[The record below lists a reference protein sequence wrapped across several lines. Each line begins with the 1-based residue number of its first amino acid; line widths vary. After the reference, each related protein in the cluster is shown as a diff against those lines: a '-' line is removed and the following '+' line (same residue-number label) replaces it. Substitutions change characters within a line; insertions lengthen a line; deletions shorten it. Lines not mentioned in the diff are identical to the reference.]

1 MELEVVLDH
10 KVHPLTV
17 FVYGE
22 LCSMKNQAIVEH
34 LTAKRWSQDH
44 FPSTILVCLLEGFLQ
59 HF

>member
-10 KVHPLTV
+10 KIHPLAM
-17 FVYGE
+17 FLYGE
-22 LCSMKNQAIVEH
+22 LCSVKNEAIVEH

-44 FPSTILVCLLEGFLQ
+44 FPSTILVFLLEGFPQ